1 VVDRRDVA
9 SWLQGPGSLTREPGQ
24 YPGQRLGL
32 PERGP
37 GSIARFGR
45 RLVAVFVDW
54 TLCQLLAYL
63 LFRVE
68 LGRGGPTSFIPLGIF
83 AVENIL
89 LVSTLGFTV
98 GHRLL
103 GLAVFSMNGRR
114 ASVLQVL
121 IRTVL
126 LCVAIPAL
134 IWDRDAR
141 GLHDKAAA
149 TLIVRVGEPGR

>member
-1 VVDRRDVA
+1 MVDRRDVA

-24 YPGQRLGL
+24 YPGDRLGL

-54 TLCQLLAYL
+54 TLCQLLAWV

-68 LGRGGPTSFIPLGIF
+68 PGQGGLASFVPLAIF
-83 AVENIL
+83 AVENVL
-89 LVSTLGFTV
+89 LVGTLGFTV

-103 GLAVFSMNGRR
+103 GLAVFAVSGRR
-114 ASVLQVL
+114 PTLLQVL
-121 IRTVL
+121 VRTL
-126 LCVAIPAL
+126 SLCLAIPAL
-134 IWDRDAR
+134 IWDRDGR
-141 GLHDKAAA
+141 GMHDKAAG
-149 TLIVRVGEPGR
+149 TLIVRMGRPS

>member
-1 VVDRRDVA
+1 MVDRRDVA
-9 SWLQGPGSLTREPGQ
+9 SWLQGPGALTREPGQ
-24 YPGQRLGL
+24 YPGDRLGL

-54 TLCQLLAYL
+54 TLCQLLAWL

-68 LGRGGPTSFIPLGIF
+68 LGQGGPGSFVPLAIF
-83 AVENIL
+83 AVENLL

-103 GLAVFSMNGRR
+103 GLAVFSLNGRR
-114 ASVLQVL
+114 PAVIQV
-121 IRTVL
+121 IVRTFL
-126 LCVAIPAL
+126 LCLAIPAL
-134 IWDRDAR
+134 IWDRDGR
-141 GLHDKAAA
+141 GLHDKGAG
-149 TLIVRVGEPGR
+149 TLIVLMGEPG